1 MALKTFHRGIRDLKI
16 ATWIAANSY
25 GTAYDILG
33 ARNATLTWVVETDE
47 LRGDDV
53 VLDRFTKLV
62 SVTVAIEQ
70 ASVDLEAADMM
81 LGGTLVSNADYE
93 DLMIAE
99 SDEVPYLAI
108 AGRVVGSGGAADLH
122 FLAPKCKLA
131 GNLSLAAQL
140 DTYMIPQAE
149 FQGVNEGAVNSMLR
163 LRKFTAATALEIP
176 LRTSTGGL

>member
-1 MALKTFHRGIRDLKI
+1 MATKTFHRGIRDLRI
-16 ATWIAANSY
+16 ATWNSENSW
-25 GTAYDILG
+25 GTAYDVLG

-70 ASVDLEAADMM
+70 ASVDLEAADML
-81 LGGTLVSNADYE
+81 LGGTLQSDAQYE

-99 SDEVPYLAI
+99 DDEVPYIGI

-131 GNLSLAAQL
+131 GNLTLQAQV
-140 DTYMIPQAE
+140 DTYMLPQAE
-149 FQGVNEGAVNSMLR
+149 FQGVHEGTINGMLR

>member
-1 MALKTFHRGIRDLKI
+1 M
-16 ATWIAANSY
+16 
-25 GTAYDILG
+25 
-33 ARNATLTWVVETDE
+33 TWVVETDE

-70 ASVDLEAADMM
+70 ASVDLEAADML
-81 LGGTLVSNADYE
+81 LGGTLQSDAQYE

-99 SDEVPYLAI
+99 DDEVPYIGI

-131 GNLSLAAQL
+131 GNLTLQAQV
-140 DTYMIPQAE
+140 DTYMLPQAE
-149 FQGVNEGAVNSMLR
+149 FQGVHEGTINGMLR